1 MTELQLRHEG
11 VAWKEVDGEI
21 VALDETAAVYLA
33 ANPAG
38 GLLWR
43 ALADGTTREA
53 LVAELMREYGID
65 RDDRASADTDAFLRD
80 LRERGLLEG

>member
-1 MTELQLRHEG
+1 MLKLRTQG
-11 VAWKEVDGEI
+11 VAWTDVDGEI

-43 ALADGTTREA
+43 ALVDGATRETLADG
-53 LVAELMREYGID
+53 LVREYGIPLE
-65 RDDRASADTDAFLRD
+65 RAVADTDAFISTLRSHA
-80 LRERGLLEG
+80 LLED